1 MFTQNDKIKI
11 AVVGGGP
18 AGMMAAGTAIRCGAD
33 VTIFESTARL
43 GKKLAITGKGRCNV
57 TNNSTVEEFLENVT
71 KNSRFLYAALDAFGT
86 SDAMAFFSELGVEL
100 KVERG
105 KRVYPKSDKAID
117 IVEAMKKYAS
127 DARVIFEKVKS
138 IRKDGDVFL
147 VVTASQS
154 SYAFDKVIIAT
165 GGKSYPL
172 TGSDGSGYRLAMKLG
187 HTVTELIPSLIPLT
201 SDSPLC
207 QRMQGL
213 SLKNA
218 EIKIKA
224 QDGKVIYSDFGEMMF
239 AHFGVTG
246 PVILSASA
254 HLRQYDIST
263 LKLFIDLKPA
273 LDDKTLDAR
282 LLSDFGKKSNKD
294 LINSLGD
301 LLPSKMIEPFVDATG
316 IDPRKKVNS
325 ITKEERRTIVKI
337 LKGMEIPLKSY
348 RPIEEAI
355 ITSGGIS
362 VKEISPK
369 TMESKIIPGLYFAG
383 EIIDVDAYTGGFN
396 LQIAYSTGYLAG
408 KSAAEY

>member
-33 VTIFESTARL
+33 VTIFESTTRL

-138 IRKDGDVFL
+138 IRKDGDVFS